1 MDPQVDPN
9 FDVGVLEFDHAR
21 FPFRDWALS
30 VIREEHPRVAELEL
44 LHEYFS
50 PSELV
55 QVQRL
60 VQRACGRQ
68 SFTDL
73 FDAFLHEY
81 IQPRLGGRR
90 FMVQRFGTMRCV
102 VPNQEAVGRLLQFHQ
117 GIWVGNGWGLRTVW
131 LPFTRC
137 YDTNTIHIVPFTESR
152 KITRQCYEH
161 HWDHDT
167 LYKECLR
174 HASPIAIDPGQACLF
189 TQGHLHGN
197 VNNTTGI
204 TRVSMDLR
212 VLVEGEQCHRKLPGG
227 YFRWPHTTSDATVE
241 SYEGKEFITYVGWNT
256 AFTRHIP
263 LPMQR
268 LYIEDYCEKRNIEYN
283 DYQFE
288 NEYLDWMPAL
298 RRFIAVDR
306 PFGIVMLSIHALP
319 DDEAWRNEILEAAVE
334 HGVELH
340 FCNELMVLRCRED
353 IARITE
359 TLSFSDD
366 HSTPGPD

>member
-1 MDPQVDPN
+1 M
-9 FDVGVLEFDHAR
+9 GVLEFDHAR

-30 VIREEHPRVAELEL
+30 VIREEHRQVEELEK

-55 QVQRL
+55 QVQRH
-60 VQRACGRQ
+60 VQQACGRQ

-73 FDAFLHEY
+73 LDSFLHEY
-81 IQPRLGGRR
+81 IRPRLGGRR

-102 VPNQEAVGRLLQFHQ
+102 VPDQEAVGRLLQFHQ

-131 LPFTRC
+131 LPFTPC
-137 YDTNTIHIVPFTESR
+137 FGTNTIHIVPFAESR
-152 KITRQCYEH
+152 KITDACYEH
-161 HWDHDT
+161 RWDHEE
-167 LYKECLR
+167 LYSQCLR
-174 HASPIAIDPGQACLF
+174 HASPVEIEPGQACLF

-204 TRVSMDLR
+204 TRVSMDVR
-212 VLVEGEQCHRKLPGG
+212 VLVEGQQYHRKLPGG
-227 YFRWPHTTSDATVE
+227 YFRWPGTASDATVD
-241 SYEGKEFITYVGWNT
+241 SYEGKNFVTYVGWNT
-256 AFTRHIP
+256 AFTSRIP

-268 LYIEDYCEKRNIEYN
+268 LYIEDYCRKRRIGYN

-306 PFGIVMLSIHALP
+306 PFGIVMLSIYALP
-319 DDEAWRNEILEAAVE
+319 DDERWRSEILETAVE

-340 FCNELMVLRCRED
+340 FANELMVLRDRDD
-353 IARITE
+353 ITAINE
-359 TLSFSDD
+359 TLRFSDD
-366 HSTPGPD
+366 HSAPAPD

>member
-1 MDPQVDPN
+1 VDPRVDPN
-9 FDVGVLEFDHAR
+9 FDISFLEYDHAR
-21 FPFRDWALS
+21 FAFRDWALD
-30 VIREEHPRVAELEL
+30 VIREKHPRVAELER

-55 QVQRL
+55 HVQQH
-60 VQRACGRQ
+60 VQGACGRR

-73 FDAFLHEY
+73 CDSFLYEY
-81 IQPRLGGRR
+81 IQPLLGGRR

-102 VPNQEAVGRLLQFHQ
+102 VPNQAALGRLLQFHQ

-137 YDTNTIHIVPFTESR
+137 FDTNTIYIVPFAESR
-152 KITRQCYEH
+152 QITHECYEH
-161 HWDHDT
+161 RWDHDT
-167 LYKECLR
+167 LYAECLR
-174 HASPIAIDPGQACLF
+174 HALPIQIGPGQACLF
-189 TQGHLHGN
+189 MQGHLHGN
-197 VNNTTGI
+197 VNNTTEI
-204 TRVSMDLR
+204 TRVSMDIR

-227 YFRWPHTTSDATVE
+227 YFRWPGTASDGAPE
-241 SYEGKEFITYVGWNT
+241 DYGGKKFVTYVGWNT
-256 AFTRHIP
+256 AFTKHIP

-268 LYIEDYCEKRNIEYN
+268 IYIEEYCKKRNIEYN

-298 RRFIAVDR
+298 RKFITADR

-319 DDEAWRNEILEAAVE
+319 DDETWRNEILEAAVR

-340 FCNELMVLRCRED
+340 FANELMVLRSRED
-353 IARITE
+353 IARITDL
-359 TLSFSDD
+359 LSFSDD
-366 HSTPGPD
+366 RSTPKSD